1 MGGCG
6 CIGEGD
12 REMCVMAVKRLLC
25 DPTLSLSTTGQEW
38 SSLSTTGKQWRQY
51 STELLHRLW
60 VSETSRAVS
69 NTTTSCDGREF
80 LTLLLIVEIYSFD
93 KIHLKKCL
101 LFILCATCYF

>member
-25 DPTLSLSTTGQEW
+25 DPALSLSTTGQEW
-38 SSLSTTGKQWRQY
+38 RQY
-51 STELLHRLW
+51 STELLHKLW

-80 LTLLLIVEIYSFD
+80 SNSASHCGNIVF
-93 KIHLKKCL
+93 
-101 LFILCATCYF
+101 